1 MTPTAETRAA
11 RGLYGQVLP
20 ASHFAASSLGGG
32 VPRPTTSA
40 GRPSTAAR
48 LAERAKPLME
58 RLATPRDERSYDA
71 AALRRKAPG
80 APALGAGFA
89 PDPPQHAMAYDDEA
103 EVLHPCIDSLQAAV
117 NECAPLLAALAAA
130 APASASSP
138 DGGRASWTAT
148 PTGSGSAPGKRE
160 DEDADEDELAE
171 ACAAADALVEPC
183 RRLAAAIRRAAA
195 AASAAA
201 EGAATA
207 PSLAVPPSQL
217 DLLDATIASA
227 AACRRRIARSAL
239 RSMRSGEPP
248 FQARS
253 CRLVLL
259 LAVSVSP
266 PQQAAL
272 ASGAAAS
279 STNGTSDRA
288 GAGSTPPASFS
299 SSLSSAALL
308 DAAAHAGRVL
318 FSLSKRPELDPIIR
332 QAGATEAVLDVLRS
346 GLRPYRA
353 AAASA
358 PAQPSSAATSAAP
371 AAAAASGA
379 TAGDAAADSEDEAG
393 NALAEAQ
400 GRPAPRFEFSRCP
413 LDVVTLT
420 YLAGAVKNSTNDAGN
435 ATAAVAMGAVPLLCA
450 VIRAGARRVRVRARL
465 PGAEPRHSAASS
477 VAGTGSCSPPASP
490 SSVNTASTLAAAD
503 ATAPSAAPSGAS
515 AAAALTPRRVAGL
528 MTQCVLALRNLALDR
543 RHVAELRDCGAVDS
557 VLALF
562 PSLRR
567 HSELASATAR
577 LLAKLTLS
585 ESARRRFAL
594 RPVLLQRLLSLAS
607 VHCPPL
613 PPDAAAAAAGPGRSG
628 GGGGGGSGGGIGVSS
643 ATQRPETTT
652 ATHASAATSAPVALH
667 PTEGATD
674 ADARLRAASRL
685 SAPLLRRPSRG
696 PGVPAAGSAGLRAA
710 AAPGPTASPAGV
722 AGGSQLESDGG
733 GSGGSGGSGGG
744 KDDEDEA
751 EEAEADV
758 SDGAA
763 DGGAG
768 GDEAEDGD
776 GLGAAAGRDRPLAS
790 TGGSIGR
797 HRRSSRQRDDDSDG
811 GASGDGAGDGD
822 GDNEEDEEDSDDADG
837 DDSSGYSGSAGR
849 ARAGGRR
856 APRSAAASTVGGI
869 SALPGRR
876 RRRSSLQVV
885 APSVPDGSPEKPG
898 PDEVLGSSSSSGGG
912 AAGSRGA
919 VPAESRSRV
928 PSAGSGLGAGGAAS
942 RAGSR
947 SGSAVVG
954 RASAG
959 GPVAVASA
967 AAAAPLLTRLFFAL
981 GNLTASNDRNRQ
993 RLAHRLGAVDVLMRT
1008 LAVYVWQLRR
1018 ARDAGRAGE
1027 AADAR
1032 DVLVK
1037 GLRFAGNLAVNP
1049 QVAALLGAAPGI
1061 AAVGEVL
1068 MAARA
1073 AADSEMMLNAVAAL
1087 GNVAFASMGA
1097 EAPAGAAAGA
1107 AAGASDGAND
1117 GAGPSAEPAVIS
1129 TAARCVQRLLPLLLM
1144 QSSTEAQLEAVRAV
1158 ANLGRHAGLRAQM
1171 VGAGVP
1177 AAVLEL
1183 LAEQLGR
1190 GLRCIAAAE
1199 LDGGGGTEPAADL
1212 PEHVGGLVYTAA
1224 GALVNLVADPAGRA
1238 QVRATVTMSASLA
1251 AAGGDQAGPDVMV
1264 RAADWSYWDI
1274 GRGDICEVLLQGL
1287 FNVVL
1292 GWEEGGPPRLTA
1304 GQAADLASFL
1314 QGVEEEE
1321 DARLTAGP
1329 EEGLPPQSPS
1339 LRALAARVAATV
1351 RAMIDA
1357 DAVDASDD

>member
-1 MTPTAETRAA
+1 MDRPTSISSMLAEARAEAAGTPGVASLERPSRPMTPTAETRAA

-89 PDPPQHAMAYDDEA
+89 PDPPRHAMAYDDEA

-117 NECAPLLAALAAA
+117 NE
-130 APASASSP
+130 
-138 DGGRASWTAT
+138 
-148 PTGSGSAPGKRE
+148 
-160 DEDADEDELAE
+160 
-171 ACAAADALVEPC
+171 
-183 RRLAAAIRRAAA
+183 
-195 AASAAA
+195 
-201 EGAATA
+201 
-207 PSLAVPPSQL
+207 
-217 DLLDATIASA
+217 
-227 AACRRRIARSAL
+227 
-239 RSMRSGEPP
+239 
-248 FQARS
+248 
-253 CRLVLL
+253 
-259 LAVSVSP
+259 
-266 PQQAAL
+266 
-272 ASGAAAS
+272 
-279 STNGTSDRA
+279 
-288 GAGSTPPASFS
+288 
-299 SSLSSAALL
+299 
-308 DAAAHAGRVL
+308 VL

-358 PAQPSSAATSAAP
+358 PAQPSSSATSAAP

-450 VIRAGARRVRVRARL
+450 VIRAGARRV
-465 PGAEPRHSAASS
+465 
-477 VAGTGSCSPPASP
+477 
-490 SSVNTASTLAAAD
+490 
-503 ATAPSAAPSGAS
+503 
-515 AAAALTPRRVAGL
+515 
-528 MTQCVLALRNLALDR
+528 
-543 RHVAELRDCGAVDS
+543 
-557 VLALF
+557 
-562 PSLRR
+562 
-567 HSELASATAR
+567 
-577 LLAKLTLS
+577 
-585 ESARRRFAL
+585 
-594 RPVLLQRLLSLAS
+594 
-607 VHCPPL
+607 
-613 PPDAAAAAAGPGRSG
+613 
-628 GGGGGGSGGGIGVSS
+628 
-643 ATQRPETTT
+643 
-652 ATHASAATSAPVALH
+652 
-667 PTEGATD
+667 
-674 ADARLRAASRL
+674 
-685 SAPLLRRPSRG
+685 
-696 PGVPAAGSAGLRAA
+696 
-710 AAPGPTASPAGV
+710 
-722 AGGSQLESDGG
+722 
-733 GSGGSGGSGGG
+733 
-744 KDDEDEA
+744 
-751 EEAEADV
+751 
-758 SDGAA
+758 
-763 DGGAG
+763 
-768 GDEAEDGD
+768 
-776 GLGAAAGRDRPLAS
+776 
-790 TGGSIGR
+790 
-797 HRRSSRQRDDDSDG
+797 
-811 GASGDGAGDGD
+811 
-822 GDNEEDEEDSDDADG
+822 
-837 DDSSGYSGSAGR
+837 
-849 ARAGGRR
+849 
-856 APRSAAASTVGGI
+856 
-869 SALPGRR
+869 
-876 RRRSSLQVV
+876 
-885 APSVPDGSPEKPG
+885 
-898 PDEVLGSSSSSGGG
+898 
-912 AAGSRGA
+912 
-919 VPAESRSRV
+919 
-928 PSAGSGLGAGGAAS
+928 
-942 RAGSR
+942 
-947 SGSAVVG
+947 
-954 RASAG
+954 
-959 GPVAVASA
+959 
-967 AAAAPLLTRLFFAL
+967 
-981 GNLTASNDRNRQ
+981 
-993 RLAHRLGAVDVLMRT
+993 
-1008 LAVYVWQLRR
+1008 
-1018 ARDAGRAGE
+1018 
-1027 AADAR
+1027 
-1032 DVLVK
+1032 
-1037 GLRFAGNLAVNP
+1037 
-1049 QVAALLGAAPGI
+1049 AALLGAAPGI

-1097 EAPAGAAAGA
+1097 EAPAGAVAGA
-1107 AAGASDGAND
+1107 AAGASD

-1321 DARLTAGP
+1321 DARLTSGP